1 MGWYVGRRCR
11 TITIK
16 DVAEELLL
24 DWQTVKA
31 LDKQY
36 MQIQLDRAG
45 TPGPKAI
52 GIDEISIRKGHTYRI
67 VVSDLIRHRP
77 LWFGGTDRS
86 ETSMAMF
93 YDWLGERKAK
103 RIRLAVMDRW
113 KPFRHATTSHA
124 PQAAI
129 NQLSR
134 SAAVEYATDRIR
146 VNAICPG
153 GTETAIVA
161 QLVRDH
167 PEAVAA
173 ALALTPLGRL
183 ALPAEIADVA
193 LFLASDESSYVTG
206 VALPID
212 GGYSVL

>member
-11 TITIK
+11 TSTIK
-16 DVAEELLL
+16 DVAEELCL

-93 YDWLGERKAK
+93 YDWLGERKATG
-103 RIRLAVMDRW
+103 IRPAVMDILNRTRPLTLEMIRRLADGLDLPVAVVI
-113 KPFRHATTSHA
+113 KPYTLRHEE
-124 PQAAI
+124 P
-129 NQLSR
+129 
-134 SAAVEYATDRIR
+134 
-146 VNAICPG
+146 
-153 GTETAIVA
+153 
-161 QLVRDH
+161 
-167 PEAVAA
+167 AA
-173 ALALTPLGRL
+173 A
-183 ALPAEIADVA
+183 
-193 LFLASDESSYVTG
+193 
-206 VALPID
+206 
-212 GGYSVL
+212 